1 MAMGSTE
8 TINMT
13 AKMLNDIIQA
23 VEDYWAKAHA
33 NAEELENTVTGLIQ
47 SDFQGAAADGFKAFY
62 DKTFTSEEGLNKG
75 IENLLNTIKQMA
87 EETLKA
93 IPGANGVDDQLG
105 EGNNQ

>member
-8 TINMT
+8 TVNMT
-13 AKMLNDIIQA
+13 AKMLNDIMQA
-23 VEDYWAKAHA
+23 VEDYRAKANA
-33 NAEELENTVTGLIQ
+33 NAEELESTITGLIP
-47 SDFQGAAADGFKAFY
+47 SGFEGAAADGFRAFY

-87 EETLKA
+87 EEILKA
-93 IPGANGVDDQLG
+93 IPGSNGVDDQLA